1 LLRFEINFLNYRTC
15 SLRFDI
21 KEKVIIEAFASLCF
35 DTLAITVPHFSISIG
50 AFAFSERVFTTE
62 ACAAPG
68 GVYTQGP
75 ELQLDVS
82 ALQRYVLLLVM
93 STLQGP
99 DLHLNVSVLQRLVLL
114 LKVST
119 PQGLELHL
127 NVSAQQRLVLRVV
140 T

>member
-1 LLRFEINFLNYRTC
+1 MLRYHC
-15 SLRFDI
+15 HY
-21 KEKVIIEAFASLCF
+21 
-35 DTLAITVPHFSISIG
+35 ITVPHFSISIG

-68 GVYTQGP
+68 GVYTQTQGP

-82 ALQRYVLLLVM
+82 AQQRLVMLLVM
-93 STLQGP
+93 STPQGP
-99 DLHLNVSVLQRLVLL
+99 ELHLNVSAQQRLVLL